1 MNLNKSEMKL
11 LQRLDAGAS
20 IYPRENRTT
29 DGDPVS
35 FHTFGKFVAAG
46 FVEYLAGYYTI
57 TLAGR
62 VRAHND
68 RTK

>member
-1 MNLNKSEMKL
+1 MKLNKAEKAL

-29 DGDPVS
+29 EGEDVS

-46 FVEYLAGYYTI
+46 FVEPLAGYYTI
-57 TLAGR
+57 SLMGR
-62 VRAHND
+62 VRAMND
-68 RTK
+68 RAK